1 VKTGEQP
8 APGKW
13 APQIELLYF
22 ADCPHY
28 QQALAMVRDALATA
42 GITASVELV
51 AVETPTEAERQHFY
65 GSPTIRVD
73 GMDIVS
79 PDPTAR
85 PALACRIYRTTQG
98 ALIPVPPAEVL
109 AAALQRA

>member
-1 VKTGEQP
+1 MKTGEQP

-28 QQALAMVRDALATA
+28 QQALAMVCDVLASA
-42 GITASVELV
+42 GITASVDLV
-51 AVETPTEAERQHFY
+51 AVETPAEAERQHFY

-73 GMDIVS
+73 GVDIVP
-79 PDPTAR
+79 PDPTTR
-85 PALACRIYRTTQG
+85 PALACRVYRTAQG
-98 ALIPVPPAEVL
+98 ALTPIPPAEVF
-109 AAALQRA
+109 AAAFQRD